1 MELKYQSIAADLR
14 ERIAGGEFA
23 AGRHLPSEAE
33 LGGAYA
39 ASRMTIRKAL
49 EVLRDEGLV
58 GSRQGFGWFV
68 AAPPL
73 RQSLARLGTIEAQLA
88 ESGRQSERRVLDFA
102 FGAPPPRAAAV
113 LGDGRVL
120 AVRRVNVVFPER
132 LPPPLSGGHPPSPGG
147 VAWARVTVWCPEAR
161 AAHLS
166 LADVER
172 TTFHELLGVELAGA
186 TQTIS
191 AAAVDAADAEVLGVP
206 VNSPALVCE
215 RVTRSVDGDAV
226 LVAEHV
232 FPGHLTEF
240 VVELTSVDSS
250 VAPSGLRL
258 VR

>member
-14 ERIAGGEFA
+14 DRIAAGEFA
-23 AGRHLPSEAE
+23 AGRHLPSEAD
-33 LGGAYA
+33 LGEAYG
-39 ASRMTIRKAL
+39 ASRMTVRKAL

-73 RQSLARLGTIEAQLA
+73 RQSLARLGTIEAQLSD
-88 ESGRQSERRVLDFA
+88 SGRRSERRVLDFGFVA
-102 FGAPPPRAAAV
+102 APPRAAAV
-113 LGDGRVL
+113 FGEGRVL
-120 AVRRVNVVFPER
+120 EVRRVNVVD
-132 LPPPLSGGHPPSPGG
+132 G
-147 VAWARVTVWCPEAR
+147 VAWARVTVWCPDR
-161 AAHLS
+161 LAAHLS

-172 TTFHELLGVELAGA
+172 ATFHELLGVELAGA

-191 AAAVDAADAEVLGVP
+191 ADAVGAADAEVLGVP
-206 VNSPALVCE
+206 VGSPALVCE
-215 RVTRSVDGDAV
+215 RVTRSADGDAV

-240 VVELTSVDSS
+240 VVELTSVDAS
-250 VAPSGLRL
+250 VAPSGLQL

>member
-14 ERIAGGEFA
+14 DRIAAGELA
-23 AGRHLPSEAE
+23 AGRHLPSEADF
-33 LGGAYA
+33 GAAYG

-73 RQSLARLGTIEAQLA
+73 RQSLARLGTIEAQLSD
-88 ESGRQSERRVLDFA
+88 SGRRSERRVLDFG
-102 FGAPPPRAAAV
+102 FVPPPPRAATV
-113 LGDGRVL
+113 LGGGRVL
-120 AVRRVNVVFPER
+120 EVRRVNVVD
-132 LPPPLSGGHPPSPGG
+132 G
-147 VAWARVTVWCPEAR
+147 VAWARVTVWCPEALS
-161 AAHLS
+161 AHLS
-166 LADVER
+166 LAAVER
-172 TTFHELLGVELAGA
+172 ATFHELLAVELAGA

-191 AAAVDAADAEVLGVP
+191 ADAVGAADAEVLGVP
-206 VNSPALVCE
+206 VGSPALVCE
-215 RVTRSVDGDAV
+215 RVTRSVEGDAV

-232 FPGHLTEF
+232 FPGHLTQF
-240 VVELTSVDSS
+240 VVELSSVDAS

>member
-1 MELKYQSIAADLR
+1 MELKYESIAAELR
-14 ERIAGGEFA
+14 DRIVAGEFA
-23 AGRHLPSEAE
+23 AGRHLPSEAD
-33 LGGAYA
+33 LGRAYG
-39 ASRMTIRKAL
+39 ASRMTVRKAL

-73 RQSLARLGTIEAQLA
+73 RQSLARLGTIEAQLSD
-88 ESGRQSERRVLDFA
+88 SGRRSERRVIDFGFVA
-102 FGAPPPRAAAV
+102 APPQAATV
-113 LGDGRVL
+113 LGQGRVL
-120 AVRRVNVVFPER
+120 EVRRVNVVD
-132 LPPPLSGGHPPSPGG
+132 G
-147 VAWARVTVWCPEAR
+147 VAWARVTVWCPEGL

-172 TTFHELLGVELAGA
+172 TTFHELLAVELAGA

-191 AAAVDAADAEVLGVP
+191 ADAVDAADAEVLGVP
-206 VNSPALVCE
+206 VGSPALVCE

-240 VVELTSVDSS
+240 VVELTSVNAS

-258 VR
+258 VQ

>member
-1 MELKYQSIAADLR
+1 VELKYQSIAADLR
-14 ERIAGGEFA
+14 DRIAAGEFA

-39 ASRMTIRKAL
+39 ASRMTVRKAL
-49 EVLRDEGLV
+49 ETLRDEGLV

-88 ESGRQSERRVLDFA
+88 SSGRRSERRVLDFS
-102 FGAPPPRAAAV
+102 FVAPPARAAAV
-113 LGDGRVL
+113 LGEGRVL
-120 AVRRVNVVFPER
+120 EVRRVNVVD
-132 LPPPLSGGHPPSPGG
+132 G
-147 VAWARVTVWCPEAR
+147 VAWARVTVWCPER
-161 AAHLS
+161 LGAHLS

-172 TTFHELLGVELAGA
+172 ATFHELLAVELAGA

-191 AAAVDAADAEVLGVP
+191 ADAVGAADAEVLGVP
-206 VNSPALVCE
+206 VGSPALRCE

-240 VVELTSVDSS
+240 VVELTSVDAS

-258 VR
+258 VG

>member
-1 MELKYQSIAADLR
+1 MELKYESIAADLR
-14 ERIAGGEFA
+14 ERIAAGEFA
-23 AGRHLPSEAE
+23 AGRHLPSEAD
-33 LGGAYA
+33 LGRAYA
-39 ASRMTIRKAL
+39 ASRMTVRKAL
-49 EVLRDEGLV
+49 EALREEGLV

-88 ESGRQSERRVLDFA
+88 DSGRRSERRVLDFA
-102 FGAPPPRAAAV
+102 FVSPPPRAAAV
-113 LGDGRVL
+113 LGGGRVL
-120 AVRRVNVVFPER
+120 AVRRVNVVFPE
-132 LPPPLSGGHPPSPGG
+132 PPPLSGGRPPFPGG
-147 VAWARVTVWCPEAR
+147 VAWARVTVWCPEELG
-161 AAHLS
+161 AHLS

-172 TTFHELLGVELAGA
+172 ATFHELLAVELAGA

-191 AAAVDAADAEVLGVP
+191 AGAVEAADAEVLGVP
-206 VNSPALVCE
+206 VGSPALVCQ
-215 RVTRSVDGDAV
+215 RVTRSVAGDPV